1 MLKPL
6 LMAVL
11 VAGFAVPVLA
21 QDGSDLEFSPDQLLR
36 GIVRGIQSENSSA
49 QVGEFAIFPRQR
61 RIVVDVKGT
70 NGKPESVTINRGLD
84 CGPTAG
90 TQVAVLGTLQQ
101 GHLQASVP
109 QSLPFSR
116 LLSGNYNLIV
126 HNNTPGSAVVACGH
140 IYLR

>member
-1 MLKPL
+1 MWKL
-6 LMAVL
+6 LLLTAL
-11 VAGFAVPVLA
+11 TAGCAVPVLA
-21 QDGSDLEFSPDQLLR
+21 QDGGGEREFSPDQLLR

-49 QVGEFAIFPRQR
+49 QVGEFVIFPRQR
-61 RIVVDVKGT
+61 TVVVDVKGT

-101 GHLQASVP
+101 GHLQAPVP
-109 QSLPFSR
+109 LPLSR